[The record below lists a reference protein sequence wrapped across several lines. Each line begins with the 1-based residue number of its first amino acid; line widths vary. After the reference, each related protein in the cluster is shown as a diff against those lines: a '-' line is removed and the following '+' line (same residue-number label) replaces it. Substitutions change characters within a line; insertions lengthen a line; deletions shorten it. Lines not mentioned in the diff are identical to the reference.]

1 MNFPDKMLFP
11 LLPLLVIINNCS
23 FVPLPFTYI
32 NNGKTVYDTIALIKD
47 DPTSNDMVLSSL
59 TGKDCRI
66 FNVINHQEICEEPF
80 DPPVELYQ
88 ATLMETDM
96 TW

>member
-1 MNFPDKMLFP
+1 MNFPDKILFP

-23 FVPLPFTYI
+23 FVPLPLTYI

-59 TGKDCRI
+59 TGKDCLI
-66 FNVINHQEICEEPF
+66 SNVINHQEICKEPF
-80 DPPVELYQ
+80 TPPVELYQ
-88 ATLMETDM
+88 TILKETDM